1 MLIYHRQSGGVMNPI
16 KTENGYISGL
26 VLGEPG
32 KEVHVFRGIPYAS
45 PPVGELRWMPPQP
58 VKKWDGVRETKEFG
72 AIAPQTIIPI
82 PGAPFGQAPQP
93 QSEDCLFLNVWTPGL
108 DNARRPVMVW
118 IHGGAFTIGAGSE
131 PLYDSDILPK
141 RGNIVMVSINYR
153 LGMLGFLR
161 LKDVTG
167 GKIPAT
173 GNEGLM
179 DQVAALKWVK
189 NNIAAFGGDPDNIT
203 VFGESAGAM
212 SIASLMAM
220 PSAKGL
226 FHKGILESGSGDFAI
241 SLENANANC
250 QLFLETA
257 GIKGNDVN
265 TLLALA
271 PDKLLEIEQK
281 MIASRLGRG
290 KNPEVTVSA
299 PIIDKEIIPDDSNKL
314 AKQGYSKEIITLIG
328 NNLNEWKLL
337 AMMEPGFDQIDE
349 AEVLKRLGRF
359 MSTSE
364 VKALITAY
372 RQALA
377 KRGEPTTPSEIYA
390 AIFGDY
396 MFRIPGLVLTEA
408 QQAAYNYLFTWKSPA
423 MGGTLGACHGLEI
436 GFVFGEYDDT
446 FCGSGPEADKL
457 AKCIQDAWLA
467 FAHTG
472 DPSCESIGKWPVYGN
487 KRMTMILDKK
497 CHVEMAP
504 YEEERQAWDKT
515 DIFS

>member
-1 MLIYHRQSGGVMNPI
+1 MNPI

-26 VLGEPG
+26 VIGELG
-32 KEVHVFRGIPYAS
+32 KEVYVYRGIPYAA
-45 PPVGELRWMPPQP
+45 PPVSELRWMPPQP

-72 AIAPQTIIPI
+72 AIAPQTVMPV
-82 PGAPFGQAPQP
+82 GPFGQAPQP

-118 IHGGAFTIGAGSE
+118 IHGGAFTLGAGSE
-131 PLYDSDILPK
+131 PSYDSGILPK

-167 GKIPAT
+167 NKIPAT

-189 NNIAAFGGDPDNIT
+189 DNIAACGGDPGNIT
-203 VFGESAGAM
+203 VFGESSGGM

-226 FHKGILESGSGDFAI
+226 FHKGILQSGSGDFAI

-250 QLFLETA
+250 RLFLETA
-257 GIKGNDVN
+257 GIKENDVKS
-265 TLLALA
+265 LWALT
-271 PDKLLEIEQK
+271 PPQLLEIEKK

-299 PIIDKEIIPDDSNKL
+299 PVIDKEIIPDDSNKL
-314 AKQGYSKEIITLIG
+314 AKQGYSKEIIMLIG
-328 NNLNEWKLL
+328 TNLNEWKLFT
-337 AMMEPGFDQIDE
+337 MMEPGFDQIDE
-349 AEVLKRLGRF
+349 AGVLSRLNAA
-359 MSTSE
+359 MPASDAKTL
-364 VKALITAY
+364 VAAY
-372 RQALA
+372 RQARA
-377 KRGEPTTPSEIYA
+377 KRGEPTTFSEIYT

-408 QQAAYNYLFTWKSPA
+408 QQANKQAAYNYLFTWKSPA
-423 MGGTLGACHGLEI
+423 MGGALGACHGLEI
-436 GFVFGEYDDT
+436 GFVFGKYDDM

-457 AKCIQDAWLA
+457 AKCMQDAWLA

-472 DPSCESIGKWPVYGN
+472 DPSCESIGKWPVYGS

-515 DIFS
+515 DKFN